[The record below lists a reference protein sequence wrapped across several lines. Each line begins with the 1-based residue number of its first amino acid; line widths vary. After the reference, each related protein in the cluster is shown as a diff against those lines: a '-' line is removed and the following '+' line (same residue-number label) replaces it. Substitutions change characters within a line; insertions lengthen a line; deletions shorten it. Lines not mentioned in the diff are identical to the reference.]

1 MIRSRLADFDD
12 ESVVIR
18 ERKRS
23 KTQHTVRR
31 VSLSPVLKDVMR
43 EWFKVHP
50 GGPYTFAMPKV
61 AHSKAKRT
69 SAKPIT
75 RDEAHDYL
83 KRVLANSKWD
93 KLRGWHV
100 LRHSFISNCA
110 QKGIDQRIID
120 SFVGH
125 TTEEM
130 RKRYTHLFPSA
141 RKAAIEAVFGAAA
154 PST

>member
-1 MIRSRLADFDD
+1 MKEKGQQPFLYPMVVMAAHTGTRRSELIRGSRLADFDD

-61 AHSKAKRT
+61 AHSKAKRSIGT
-69 SAKPIT
+69 ADHQ
-75 RDEAHDYL
+75 R
-83 KRVLANSKWD
+83 
-93 KLRGWHV
+93 RG
-100 LRHSFISNCA
+100 A
-110 QKGIDQRIID
+110 
-120 SFVGH
+120 
-125 TTEEM
+125 
-130 RKRYTHLFPSA
+130 
-141 RKAAIEAVFGAAA
+141 
-154 PST
+154 